1 MELRNY
7 WNIVRERW
15 QLVLGLPALVALLT
29 LGLAF
34 ALPRKYAVSTSMLM
48 TLPCFG
54 GPSTVVGPNQERQFC
69 LQAAE
74 FINDDSLQLVETPRF
89 AHDIAAWVAAQH
101 QQQLDPVAISKG
113 ITSDRKHRMLTLDVT
128 GDSADHAVWIA
139 QGAIQMLQQNGLSYW
154 KPDLDEQARQ
164 LDVSVV
170 APPDKALPA
179 KGLGGL
185 VVDVVLR
192 SLLAL
197 LLAVGIA
204 FLLHYLD
211 QSLRRPAD
219 VEALGFP
226 LVGAIPADG
235 GRKR

>member
-7 WNIVRERW
+7 WDIVRQRW
-15 QLVLGLPALVALLT
+15 PLVLGLPALVALLT

-34 ALPRKYAVSTSMLM
+34 ALPRKYAVNTSMLM
-48 TLPCFG
+48 TLPCLQG
-54 GPSTVVGPNQERQFC
+54 QSTQAGPNEERQLCF
-69 LQAAE
+69 QTAE
-74 FINDDSLQLVETPRF
+74 FINDDSLQLVETRRF
-89 AHDIAAWVAAQH
+89 AQDIGAWINAQQ

-128 GDSADHAVWIA
+128 ADSAEHAVWIA
-139 QGAIQMLQQNGLSYW
+139 QGAIAMLQQNGLSYW
-154 KPDLDEQARQ
+154 KPDLSDQDKRLEI
-164 LDVSVV
+164 SVV
-170 APPDKALPA
+170 DPPDVAVPA
-179 KGLGGL
+179 KGIVGL
-185 VVDVVLR
+185 ALDVVLR

-219 VEALGFP
+219 VEALGFE
-226 LVGAIPADG
+226 LVGAIPTDG
-235 GRKR
+235 KRKR